1 MDLWVNGRF
10 QDRRTTGVER
20 YAREA
25 ASAFGSRARWLSP
38 RLPVRGL
45 FGHLWEQF
53 ILPLRLPRAGLLWSP
68 ANTGPLIVERQVVTV
83 HDLAPLEH
91 PEWFR
96 RPFAAWYGW
105 LIPRLV
111 DRVREVVAVSEFTRR
126 RLIALGAPEE
136 KVTVVLPGV
145 SSRFSVVPEEERAR
159 TRRRLGLPDRY
170 VLSVGT
176 IEPRKNLPR
185 LWRAWRRISP
195 SFPGV
200 GMVCVG
206 GRGPAFAASAG
217 AAGSEGVKR
226 LGAVSDDDLIQI
238 YGAADAFVLV
248 SLYEGFGLTAL
259 EAMACGIPCLV
270 SQAGGIPEAVGE
282 AALQVDPTDEAAI
295 EAGLARLLSDEAL
308 RATLRRR
315 GLRRA
320 GGFSWEKTADELWEV
335 FHRAGRGPH
344 E

>member
-1 MDLWVNGRF
+1 MDLWINGRF
-10 QDRRTTGVER
+10 TGRRTTGVER
-20 YAREA
+20 YAHEA
-25 ASAFGSRARWLSP
+25 AASLGSRARWVSP
-38 RLPVRGL
+38 RLRVRGL
-45 FGHLWEQF
+45 SGHLWEQ
-53 ILPLRLPRAGLLWSP
+53 LVLPRRVPRDGLLWSP
-68 ANTGPLIVERQVVTV
+68 ANTGPLMVEQQVLSV

-111 DRVREVVAVSEFTRR
+111 RRVREVVAVSEFTRQ
-126 RLIALGAPEE
+126 RLVASGVPEE

-145 SSRFSVVPEEERAR
+145 SSRFSVVPEEGRVEIRA
-159 TRRRLGLPDRY
+159 RLGLPDRY
-170 VLSVGT
+170 VLTVGT

-195 SFPGV
+195 SIPGI

-206 GRGPAFAASAG
+206 GGGPAFVPPARAAAS
-217 AAGSEGVKR
+217 EEVIR

-238 YGAADAFVLV
+238 YGAADIFALV

-259 EAMACGIPCLV
+259 EAMACGIPCLA
-270 SQAGGIPEAVGE
+270 SRAGGIPEAVGE
-282 AALQVDPTDEAAI
+282 AALQVDPMDDAAI
-295 EAGLARLLSDEAL
+295 EAGLVRLLSDEAL
-308 RATLRRR
+308 RATLRKK

-320 GGFSWEKTADELWEV
+320 GDFPWEKTAEGLWRV
-335 FHRAGRGPH
+335 FRRAGRWSD

>member
-1 MDLWVNGRF
+1 
-10 QDRRTTGVER
+10 
-20 YAREA
+20 
-25 ASAFGSRARWLSP
+25 
-38 RLPVRGL
+38 
-45 FGHLWEQF
+45 
-53 ILPLRLPRAGLLWSP
+53 LLWSP
-68 ANTGPLIVERQVVTV
+68 ANTGPLIVEQQVLTV

-111 DRVREVVAVSEFTRR
+111 RRVREVVAVSDFTRQ
-126 RLIALGAPEE
+126 RLIASGVPEE
-136 KVTVVLPGV
+136 RVTVVLPGV
-145 SSRFSVVPEEERAR
+145 SSRFSVVPEEGRDEIRA
-159 TRRRLGLPDRY
+159 RLGLPDRY

-185 LWRAWRRISP
+185 LWRAWRRLSP
-195 SFPGV
+195 SFPGI

-206 GRGPAFAASAG
+206 GGGPAFVPPARAAVP
-217 AAGSEGVKR
+217 EGVIR

-238 YGAADAFVLV
+238 YGAADIFALV

-259 EAMACGIPCLV
+259 EAMACGVPCLA
-270 SQAGGIPEAVGE
+270 SRAGGIPEAVGE

-295 EAGLARLLSDEAL
+295 EAGLVRLLSDEAL
-308 RATLRRR
+308 RATLRKK

-320 GGFSWEKTADELWEV
+320 GEFPWEKTAEGLWEV
-335 FHRAGRGPH
+335 FRRAGRWSD

>member
-1 MDLWVNGRF
+1 V
-10 QDRRTTGVER
+10 
-20 YAREA
+20 
-25 ASAFGSRARWLSP
+25 P
-38 RLPVRGL
+38 R
-45 FGHLWEQF
+45 H
-53 ILPLRLPRAGLLWSP
+53 GLLWSP
-68 ANTGPLIVERQVVTV
+68 ANTGPLILARQVVTV
-83 HDLAPLEH
+83 HDVAPLEH
-91 PEWFR
+91 REWFR
-96 RPFAAWYGW
+96 PAFAAWYRW

-111 DRVREVVAVSEFTRR
+111 DRVRGVVAVSQFTRR
-126 RLIALGAPEE
+126 RLIAMGAVEE
-136 KVTVVLPGV
+136 RVTVVMPGV
-145 SSRFSVVPEEERAR
+145 SSRFSVVPEEGRVEI
-159 TRRRLGLPDRY
+159 RRRLGLPDRY

-176 IEPRKNLPR
+176 VEPRKNLPR
-185 LWRAWRRISP
+185 LWRAWRHISP

-206 GRGPAFAASAG
+206 GRGPAFAASMG
-217 AAGSEGVKR
+217 RTPEGVTR

-238 YGAADAFVLV
+238 YGAADVFALV

-308 RATLRRR
+308 RATLRKK

-320 GGFSWEKTADELWEV
+320 GEFPWEKTAEGLWEV
-335 FHRAGRGPH
+335 FRRAGGWSD